1 MGQGAYVYPLSYWV
15 VIMLDSCSI
24 RSLTEKDLPMVL
36 AWRNHPSVRQFML
49 TQHEISLAEHRD
61 WFVRCGLDT
70 RRRLLIV
77 TEDNQALGY
86 VQFSGVVEGGIAEWG
101 FYSRPD
107 APKGSGK
114 KIGLMALEYAFG
126 ELKLHKVCGQALETN
141 RASIAF
147 HRRLGFQQEG
157 LLRDQ
162 KQIEGQYC
170 SLYCFG
176 LFADE
181 WARIKLV

>member
-1 MGQGAYVYPLSYWV
+1 
-15 VIMLDSCSI
+15 
-24 RSLTEKDLPMVL
+24 
-36 AWRNHPSVRQFML
+36 
-49 TQHEISLAEHRD
+49 
-61 WFVRCGLDT
+61 
-70 RRRLLIV
+70 LIV